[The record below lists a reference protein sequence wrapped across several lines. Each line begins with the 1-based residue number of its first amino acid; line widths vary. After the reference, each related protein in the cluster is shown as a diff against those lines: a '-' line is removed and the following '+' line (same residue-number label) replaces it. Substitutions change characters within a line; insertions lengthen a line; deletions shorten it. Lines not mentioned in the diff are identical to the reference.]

1 MSQFVSFLNTAN
13 LFKSQVLRW
22 LVSVAAAVPVDGDG
36 PTYPEEREDPAW
48 VQPAHQLRY
57 GAGPRPGQTLE
68 SNNQVTDHKKQK
80 DLSIKKINFAIAST
94 I

>member
-36 PTYPEEREDPAW
+36 PTYPEEREDPA
-48 VQPAHQLRY
+48 
-57 GAGPRPGQTLE
+57 
-68 SNNQVTDHKKQK
+68 
-80 DLSIKKINFAIAST
+80 
-94 I
+94 